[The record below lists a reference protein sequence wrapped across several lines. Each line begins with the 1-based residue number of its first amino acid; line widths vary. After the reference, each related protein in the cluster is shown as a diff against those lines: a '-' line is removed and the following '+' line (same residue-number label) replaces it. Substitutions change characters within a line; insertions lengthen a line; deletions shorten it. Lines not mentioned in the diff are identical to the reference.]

1 VPPEVRYA
9 RSDGLRI
16 AYQVVGTGPID
27 IVYTSGASSH
37 LDLIWESPH
46 WSRMLNG
53 LAAFSRL
60 IVFDKR
66 GTGLSDRPDHLS
78 TLEER
83 VDDIRTVMEAA
94 VSSRATIIGVSEGG
108 PMALL
113 FAATYPDRV
122 RSLVVH
128 GAKARYAWA
137 PDWPWGSTDVELE
150 QRIARANANDWVT
163 DYSQPAG
170 RKWLGPELRDDAAT
184 IDWIGRF
191 WRSGGSPAAKEALT
205 RMNHLIDVRDVLPA
219 IRVPVLITV
228 REDDPVCPVPA
239 AERMAATIPD
249 AQLKVFPGEGHLV
262 TGIWREWTAVVEEFV
277 TGKVAAASHDR
288 FLATLVS
295 MDIVGSTDLIGRI
308 GDAAWRD
315 LLDRHYALVARQ
327 LATYGGVEVDR
338 AGDGFLARFDGPG
351 RAIRFAQA
359 VVRDDHSIGLT
370 VRAGIHTGE
379 VELAGDAVRGM
390 AVHTVSRITSLAG
403 ADEVLLSNTVRDLV
417 AGSGLAFTDRGL
429 HQLKGIA
436 EQKQLFAVA

>member
-1 VPPEVRYA
+1 
-9 RSDGLRI
+9 
-16 AYQVVGTGPID
+16 
-27 IVYTSGASSH
+27 
-37 LDLIWESPH
+37 
-46 WSRMLNG
+46 
-53 LAAFSRL
+53 
-60 IVFDKR
+60 
-66 GTGLSDRPDHLS
+66 
-78 TLEER
+78 
-83 VDDIRTVMEAA
+83 
-94 VSSRATIIGVSEGG
+94 
-108 PMALL
+108 
-113 FAATYPDRV
+113 
-122 RSLVVH
+122 
-128 GAKARYAWA
+128 
-137 PDWPWGSTDVELE
+137 
-150 QRIARANANDWVT
+150 
-163 DYSQPAG
+163 
-170 RKWLGPELRDDAAT
+170 
-184 IDWIGRF
+184 
-191 WRSGGSPAAKEALT
+191 
-205 RMNHLIDVRDVLPA
+205 MNHLIDVRDVLPA

-249 AQLKVFPGEGHLV
+249 ARLKIFPGEGHLV